1 MSKSLL
7 FIPDISGFTEF
18 IQTTE
23 VEHSQHVIS
32 ELLEVLIEANTEEL
46 QLAEV
51 EGDALFFFKEEI
63 PSLEKLLAQVET
75 MFTAFYSHLK
85 LLEENRI
92 CPCHACATAPNLQLK
107 IIITGG
113 ELQFIT
119 VQNNRKPFGSMVIEA
134 HRLLKNSVDSN
145 NYVLMSKEIT
155 KFLGLPDNYQ
165 SRLYDFKKGKDEYDG
180 KQLNY
185 IYSIIEKKELK
196 LKPFSQ
202 AKKIKLDQP
211 PSLYFTKEFPI
222 SATDLLTTITS
233 FAIRGEWVEGV
244 DRFEY
249 NEQEVNR
256 LGTEHVCVI
265 NNKHFDFITVTK
277 EGKPGQIVYGELTTT
292 PAPVDELYQFFI
304 ISPISNNSCKLE
316 IEIYWKAKSIV
327 KKIMIQM
334 VAKRSLY
341 KSTETAIN
349 NLFTLVLKRAIQ
361 II

>member
-1 MSKSLL
+1 MNKSLL

-155 KFLGLPDNYQ
+155 EFIGLPDNYH
-165 SRLYDFKKGKDEYDG
+165 SRLYDFKNGENEYDG
-180 KQLNY
+180 KKLRY
-185 IYSIIEKKELK
+185 IYSIIEKEELK

-202 AKKIKLDQP
+202 VKKIKLDQP
-211 PSLYFTKEFPI
+211 PSIYFTKEFPI

-233 FAIRGEWVEGV
+233 FANRGEWVEGV

-249 NEQEVNR
+249 NEHEINR
-256 LGTEHVCVI
+256 IGTEHVCVI

-292 PAPVDELYQFFI
+292 PAPVDELYQFYI
-304 ISPISNNSCKLE
+304 ISPISINSCKLE
-316 IEIYWKAKSIV
+316 IEIYWNAKSIV
-327 KKIMIQM
+327 KKLLLQM
-334 VAKRSLY
+334 VVKRSLY
-341 KSTETAIN
+341 KVTETAID
-349 NLFTLVLKRAIQ
+349 NLFKLVLKRVY
-361 II
+361 